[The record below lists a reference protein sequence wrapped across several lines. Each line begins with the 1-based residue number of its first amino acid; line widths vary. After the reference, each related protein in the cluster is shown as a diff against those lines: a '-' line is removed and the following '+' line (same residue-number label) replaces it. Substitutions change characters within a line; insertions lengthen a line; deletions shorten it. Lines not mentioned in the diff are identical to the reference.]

1 MMRFI
6 TKKYFLAGI
15 TFVFWAIFSVPAAWA
30 IDKIDSPDVE
40 KGELDFEYSGYRTFD
55 NAADKNN
62 LQDSEAL
69 IAYAPTDRWEIDAG
83 GYFSREP
90 DQSFRADGVLVENIF
105 QFFEKGSHWADS
117 GVMIALNDSTH
128 SALATTVETK
138 LLLEK
143 DVGKFINIANL
154 GLEQEVGA
162 HASGGPDRTFQWNT
176 QYAFRDDFAAGVEV
190 QSDFGQPNEGLD
202 FSKEQQ
208 YIGPAVYG
216 NILDHFH
223 YEVAYLAG
231 VSSASSD
238 SAVRFLFQ
246 YQMHL

>member
-1 MMRFI
+1 MTGFRV
-6 TKKYFLAGI
+6 KKYFLISII
-15 TFVFWAIFSVPAAWA
+15 TAMIAMPASSPAWA

-40 KGELDFEYSGYRTFD
+40 KGELDLEYSGYRTFD

-62 LQDSEAL
+62 LQDTEAL

-90 DQSFRADGVLVENIF
+90 NQSFRADGVLLENFF
-105 QFFEKGSHWADS
+105 QFFEKGSQWVDS

-128 SALATTVETK
+128 ADLAKSIETK

-154 GLEQEVGA
+154 GLEQEVSA
-162 HASGGPDRTFQWNT
+162 HAGGGPDRTFQWNT
-176 QYAFRDDFAAGVEV
+176 QYAFRDDFSVGVEV

-216 NILDHFH
+216 NVLDHFH
-223 YEVAYLAG
+223 YELAYLAG
-231 VSSASSD
+231 VSDASSD
-238 SAVRFLFQ
+238 SAIRFLFQ
-246 YQMHL
+246 YQLHL

>member
-1 MMRFI
+1 MTRSCYKNVLLATFI
-6 TKKYFLAGI
+6 LLNI
-15 TFVFWAIFSVPAAWA
+15 TMLGAPAAWA

-55 NAADKNN
+55 KVADKNN
-62 LQDSEAL
+62 LQDTEAL

-83 GYFSREP
+83 GFFSREP
-90 DQSFRADGVLVENIF
+90 DQSFRADGLMLENIF
-105 QFFEKGSHWADS
+105 QFFEKGSHWMDS

-128 SALATTVETK
+128 ADLAKSVETK

-143 DVGKFINIANL
+143 DVGKFINIANV

-176 QYAFRDDFAAGVEV
+176 QYAFREDFATGIEI
-190 QSDFGQPNEGLD
+190 QSDFGKTNSG
-202 FSKEQQ
+202 FNFNTSQQ

-216 NILDHFH
+216 NVLDHFH
-223 YEVAYLAG
+223 YELAYLAG
-231 VSSASSD
+231 VSSASSG